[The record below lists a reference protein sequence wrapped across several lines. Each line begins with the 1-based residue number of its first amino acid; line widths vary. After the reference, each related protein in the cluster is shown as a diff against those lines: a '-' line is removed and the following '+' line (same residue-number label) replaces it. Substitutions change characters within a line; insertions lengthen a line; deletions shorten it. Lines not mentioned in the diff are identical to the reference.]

1 MRTLFSSL
9 LAAMLIVPAVA
20 AHAAPPPVTPLQVGA
35 VRIGEGMPR
44 TIVPITGA
52 TAEQA
57 LQQAAAIAA
66 STSTDLAEW
75 RIDYLD
81 IATDA
86 PALVALGT
94 RIARVLDGKP
104 MIVTFRTQT
113 EGGSKPIRDVDYAAL
128 NAALLRGGFAQM
140 IDVEMFRD
148 PAVVAALVAQ
158 AHQAGVKVVMSSHDF
173 HATPPREE
181 IVARLLRQEALGA
194 DVLKIAVMPH
204 DAGDVLALLDATW
217 QVRQRSSRPLLT
229 MSMGGTG
236 VVSRLA
242 GETFG
247 QALTFGMI
255 GTPSAPGQ
263 VEVERLQSVL
273 QVIHASGP
281 LKRPRRICS
290 ALVRRTFA

>member
-1 MRTLFSSL
+1 MRAFLPSFLVNRMRPLTPFM
-9 LAAMLIVPAVA
+9 LAAVLGGAAAV
-20 AHAAPPPVTPLQVGA
+20 AHAAPVPVTPLQVGTL
-35 VRIGEGMPR
+35 RIGEGAPR

-57 LQQAAAIAA
+57 LQQAAVIAA
-66 STSTDLAEW
+66 SPATDLAEW

-81 IATDA
+81 IATDGK
-86 PALVALGT
+86 ALVTLGK
-94 RIARVLDGKP
+94 RIARTLDGKP
-104 MIVTFRTQT
+104 MILTFRTQA
-113 EGGSKPIRDVDYAAL
+113 EGGSKPISDADYAAL
-128 NAALLRGGFAQM
+128 YATLLRGGFTQL

-148 PAVVAALVAQ
+148 PERVAALVAQ
-158 AHQAGVKVVMSSHDF
+158 AHAAGVKVVMSSHDF
-173 HATPPREE
+173 HATPAREE
-181 IVARLLRQEALGA
+181 IVARLLRQEAMGA
-194 DVLKIAVMPH
+194 DVLKIAVMPR

-217 QVRQRSSRPLLT
+217 QVRQRSRKPLLT

-263 VEVERLQSVL
+263 VEVEQLQQVL
-273 QVIHASGP
+273 QVIHASSQAG
-281 LKRPRRICS
+281 R
-290 ALVRRTFA
+290 

>member
-1 MRTLFSSL
+1 MHRPVLSTLVTRMRMLTPFMI
-9 LAAMLIVPAVA
+9 AAVLGSTAAVVQAAPAVA
-20 AHAAPPPVTPLQVGA
+20 VTPLQVGA
-35 VRIGEGMPR
+35 LRIGEGAPR
-44 TIVPITGA
+44 IIAPITGTDA
-52 TAEQA
+52 GQA
-57 LQQAAAIAA
+57 LQQAAVIAA
-66 STSTDLAEW
+66 SQATDLAEW

-86 PALVALGT
+86 KALVSLGQRIERALG
-94 RIARVLDGKP
+94 GKP
-104 MIVTFRTQT
+104 MIVTFRTKA
-113 EGGSKPIRDVDYAAL
+113 EGGSKAISDADYGAL
-128 NAALLRGGFAQM
+128 NAALLRGGFAQLM
-140 IDVEMFRD
+140 DVEMFRD

-173 HATPPREE
+173 QATPAREE

-204 DAGDVLALLDATW
+204 DAGDVLTLLDATW
-217 QVRQRSSRPLLT
+217 QVRQRSSKPLLT

-247 QALTFGMI
+247 QAMTFGMI

-263 VEVERLQSVL
+263 VEVEQLQSVL
-273 QVIHASGP
+273 GVIHASSQAG
-281 LKRPRRICS
+281 R
-290 ALVRRTFA
+290 

>member
-1 MRTLFSSL
+1 MRPLTPFM
-9 LAAMLIVPAVA
+9 LAAVLGGAAAV
-20 AHAAPPPVTPLQVGA
+20 AHAAPVPVTPLQVGTL
-35 VRIGEGMPR
+35 RIGEGAPR

-57 LQQAAAIAA
+57 LQQAAVIAA
-66 STSTDLAEW
+66 SPATDLAEW

-81 IATDA
+81 IATDGK
-86 PALVALGT
+86 ALVTLGK
-94 RIARVLDGKP
+94 RIARTLDGKP
-104 MIVTFRTQT
+104 MILTFRTQA
-113 EGGSKPIRDVDYAAL
+113 EGGSKPISDADYAAL
-128 NAALLRGGFAQM
+128 YATLLRGGFTQL

-148 PAVVAALVAQ
+148 PERVAALVAQ
-158 AHQAGVKVVMSSHDF
+158 AHAAGVKVVMSSHDF
-173 HATPPREE
+173 HATPAREE
-181 IVARLLRQEALGA
+181 IVARLLRQEVMGA
-194 DVLKIAVMPH
+194 DVLKIAVMPR

-217 QVRQRSSRPLLT
+217 QVRQRSSKPLLT

-263 VEVERLQSVL
+263 VEVEQLQQVL
-273 QVIHASGP
+273 QVIHSSSQAG
-281 LKRPRRICS
+281 R
-290 ALVRRTFA
+290 

>member
-1 MRTLFSSL
+1 MRALTPFF
-9 LAAMLIVPAVA
+9 LAAMLGGVA
-20 AHAAPPPVTPLQVGA
+20 SIAQAAPPPVTPLQVGA
-35 VRIGEGMPR
+35 LRIGEGAPR

-52 TAEQA
+52 TAELA

-66 STSTDLAEW
+66 SPSTDLAEW

-81 IATDA
+81 IATDGK
-86 PALVALGT
+86 ALVALGK
-94 RIARVLDGKP
+94 RIARTLDGKP
-104 MIVTFRTQT
+104 MILTFRTQA
-113 EGGSKPIRDVDYAAL
+113 EGGSKPISDADYAAL
-128 NAALLRGGFAQM
+128 YRTLLRGGFAQL

-148 PAVVAALVAQ
+148 PARVAALVEQ
-158 AHQAGVKVVMSSHDF
+158 AHAAGVKVVMSSHDF
-173 HATPPREE
+173 HATPARDE

-194 DVLKIAVMPH
+194 DVLKIAVMPQ
-204 DAGDVLALLDATW
+204 DAGDVLTLLQATW
-217 QVRQRSSRPLLT
+217 DVRQRSNKPLLT

-263 VEVERLQSVL
+263 VEVEQLQSVL
-273 QVIHASGP
+273 QVIHASSQAG
-281 LKRPRRICS
+281 R
-290 ALVRRTFA
+290 

>member
-1 MRTLFSSL
+1 MRALTRLF
-9 LAAMLIVPAVA
+9 LAAMLGGVA
-20 AHAAPPPVTPLQVGA
+20 SIAQAAPVPVTPLQVGA
-35 VRIGEGMPR
+35 LRIGEGAPR

-52 TAEQA
+52 TAELA

-66 STSTDLAEW
+66 SPSTDVAEW

-81 IATDA
+81 IATDGK
-86 PALVALGT
+86 ALVALGK
-94 RIARVLDGKP
+94 RIARALQGKP
-104 MIVTFRTQT
+104 MIVTFRTQA
-113 EGGSKPIRDVDYAAL
+113 EGGSKPISDADYAAL
-128 NAALLRGGFAQM
+128 YSTLLRGEFAQL

-148 PAVVAALVAQ
+148 PTRVAALVAQ
-158 AHQAGVKVVMSSHDF
+158 AHKAGVKVVMSSHDF
-173 HATPPREE
+173 HATPAREE

-194 DVLKIAVMPH
+194 DVLKIAVMPQ
-204 DAGDVLALLDATW
+204 DAGDVLTLLQATW
-217 QVRQRSSRPLLT
+217 DVRQRSSKPLLT

-263 VEVERLQSVL
+263 VEVDQLQSVL
-273 QVIHASGP
+273 QVIHASSKAG
-281 LKRPRRICS
+281 R
-290 ALVRRTFA
+290 

>member
-1 MRTLFSSL
+1 MRTFLPSFL
-9 LAAMLIVPAVA
+9 VNRMRPLTPFMLAAVLGGAAAV
-20 AHAAPPPVTPLQVGA
+20 AHAAPVPVTPLQVGTL
-35 VRIGEGMPR
+35 RIGEGAPR

-57 LQQAAAIAA
+57 LQQAAVIAA
-66 STSTDLAEW
+66 SPATDLAEW

-81 IATDA
+81 IATDGK
-86 PALVALGT
+86 ALVTLGK
-94 RIARVLDGKP
+94 RIARTLDGKP
-104 MIVTFRTQT
+104 MILTFRTQA
-113 EGGSKPIRDVDYAAL
+113 EGGSKPISDADYAAL
-128 NAALLRGGFAQM
+128 YATLLRGGFTQL

-148 PAVVAALVAQ
+148 PERVAALVAQ
-158 AHQAGVKVVMSSHDF
+158 AHAAGVKVVMSSHDF
-173 HATPPREE
+173 HATPAREE
-181 IVARLLRQEALGA
+181 IVARLLRQEAMGA
-194 DVLKIAVMPH
+194 DVLKIAVMPR

-217 QVRQRSSRPLLT
+217 QVRQRSSKPLLT

-263 VEVERLQSVL
+263 VEVEQLQQVL
-273 QVIHASGP
+273 QVIHASSQAG
-281 LKRPRRICS
+281 R
-290 ALVRRTFA
+290 

>member
-1 MRTLFSSL
+1 MRAFLPSFL
-9 LAAMLIVPAVA
+9 VNRMRPLPPFMLAAVLGGAAAV
-20 AHAAPPPVTPLQVGA
+20 AHAAPVPVTPLQVGTL
-35 VRIGEGMPR
+35 RIGEGAPR

-57 LQQAAAIAA
+57 LQQAAVIAA
-66 STSTDLAEW
+66 SPATDLAEW

-81 IATDA
+81 IATDGK
-86 PALVALGT
+86 ALVTLGK
-94 RIARVLDGKP
+94 RIARTLDGKP
-104 MIVTFRTQT
+104 MILTFRTQA
-113 EGGSKPIRDVDYAAL
+113 EGGSKPISDADYAAL
-128 NAALLRGGFAQM
+128 YATLLRGGFTQL

-148 PAVVAALVAQ
+148 PERVAALVAQ
-158 AHQAGVKVVMSSHDF
+158 AHAAGVKVVMSSHDF
-173 HATPPREE
+173 HATPAREE
-181 IVARLLRQEALGA
+181 IVARLLRQEAMGA
-194 DVLKIAVMPH
+194 DVLKIAVMPR

-217 QVRQRSSRPLLT
+217 QVRQRSRKPLLT

-263 VEVERLQSVL
+263 VEVEQLQQVL
-273 QVIHASGP
+273 QVIHASSQAG
-281 LKRPRRICS
+281 R
-290 ALVRRTFA
+290 

>member
-1 MRTLFSSL
+1 MRALTRLF
-9 LAAMLIVPAVA
+9 LAAMLGGVGSIAQ
-20 AHAAPPPVTPLQVGA
+20 AAPVPVTPLQVGA
-35 VRIGEGMPR
+35 LRIGEGAPR

-52 TAEQA
+52 TAELA

-66 STSTDLAEW
+66 SPSTDVAEW

-81 IATDA
+81 IATDGK
-86 PALVALGT
+86 ALVALGK
-94 RIARVLDGKP
+94 RIARALQGKP
-104 MIVTFRTQT
+104 MIVTFRTQA
-113 EGGSKPIRDVDYAAL
+113 EGGSKPISDADYAAL
-128 NAALLRGGFAQM
+128 YSTLLRGEFAQL

-148 PAVVAALVAQ
+148 PTRVAALVAQ
-158 AHQAGVKVVMSSHDF
+158 AHKAGVKVVMSSHDF
-173 HATPPREE
+173 HATPAREE

-194 DVLKIAVMPH
+194 DVLKIAVMPQ
-204 DAGDVLALLDATW
+204 DAGDVLTLLQATW
-217 QVRQRSSRPLLT
+217 DVRQRSSKPLLT

-263 VEVERLQSVL
+263 VEVDQLQSVL
-273 QVIHASGP
+273 QVIHASSQAG
-281 LKRPRRICS
+281 R
-290 ALVRRTFA
+290 

>member
-1 MRTLFSSL
+1 MRTFLPSFL
-9 LAAMLIVPAVA
+9 VNRMRPLTPFMLAAVLGGAAAV
-20 AHAAPPPVTPLQVGA
+20 AHAAPVPVTPLQVGTL
-35 VRIGEGMPR
+35 RIGEGAPR

-57 LQQAAAIAA
+57 LQQAAVIAA
-66 STSTDLAEW
+66 SPATDLAEW

-81 IATDA
+81 IATDGK
-86 PALVALGT
+86 ALVTLGK
-94 RIARVLDGKP
+94 RIARTLDGKP
-104 MIVTFRTQT
+104 MILTFRTQA
-113 EGGSKPIRDVDYAAL
+113 EGGSKPISDADYAAL
-128 NAALLRGGFAQM
+128 YATLLRGGFTQL

-148 PAVVAALVAQ
+148 PERVAALVAQ
-158 AHQAGVKVVMSSHDF
+158 AHAAGVKVVMSSHDF
-173 HATPPREE
+173 HATPAREE
-181 IVARLLRQEALGA
+181 IVARLLRQEAMGA
-194 DVLKIAVMPH
+194 DVLKIAVMPR

-217 QVRQRSSRPLLT
+217 QVRQRSSKPLLT

-263 VEVERLQSVL
+263 VEVEKLQQVL
-273 QVIHASGP
+273 QVIHASSQAG
-281 LKRPRRICS
+281 R
-290 ALVRRTFA
+290 

>member
-1 MRTLFSSL
+1 MRPFLPTFLVNRMRPLTPFM
-9 LAAMLIVPAVA
+9 LAAVLGGAAAV
-20 AHAAPPPVTPLQVGA
+20 AHAAPVPVTPLQIGTL
-35 VRIGEGMPR
+35 RIGEGAPR

-66 STSTDLAEW
+66 SPATDLAEW

-81 IATDA
+81 IATDGK
-86 PALVALGT
+86 ALVTLGK
-94 RIARVLDGKP
+94 RIARTLDGKP
-104 MIVTFRTQT
+104 MILTFRTQA
-113 EGGSKPIRDVDYAAL
+113 EGGSKPTSDADYAAL
-128 NAALLRGGFAQM
+128 YATLLRGGFTQL

-148 PAVVAALVAQ
+148 PERVAALVAQ
-158 AHQAGVKVVMSSHDF
+158 AHTAGVKVVMSSHDF
-173 HATPPREE
+173 LATPAREE
-181 IVARLLRQEALGA
+181 IVARLLRQEAMGA
-194 DVLKIAVMPH
+194 DVLKIAVMPR

-217 QVRQRSSRPLLT
+217 QVRQRSSKPLLT

-263 VEVERLQSVL
+263 VEVEQLQQVL
-273 QVIHASGP
+273 QVIHASSQAG
-281 LKRPRRICS
+281 R
-290 ALVRRTFA
+290 

>member
-1 MRTLFSSL
+1 MRAFLPSL
-9 LAAMLIVPAVA
+9 LVNRMRPLTPFMLAAVLGGAAAV
-20 AHAAPPPVTPLQVGA
+20 AHAAPVAVTPLQVGTL
-35 VRIGEGMPR
+35 RIGEGAPR

-57 LQQAAAIAA
+57 LQQAAVIA
-66 STSTDLAEW
+66 TSPATDLAEW

-81 IATDA
+81 IATDGK
-86 PALVALGT
+86 ALVTLGK
-94 RIARVLDGKP
+94 RIARTLDGKP
-104 MIVTFRTQT
+104 MILTFRTQA
-113 EGGSKPIRDVDYAAL
+113 EGGSKPISDADYAAL
-128 NAALLRGGFAQM
+128 YATLLRGGFTQL

-148 PAVVAALVAQ
+148 PERVAALVAQ
-158 AHQAGVKVVMSSHDF
+158 AHAAGVKVVMSSHDF
-173 HATPPREE
+173 HATPAREE
-181 IVARLLRQEALGA
+181 IVARLLRQEAMGA
-194 DVLKIAVMPH
+194 DVLKIAVMPR

-217 QVRQRSSRPLLT
+217 QVRQRSRTPLLT

-263 VEVERLQSVL
+263 VEVEQLQQVL
-273 QVIHASGP
+273 QVIHASSQAG
-281 LKRPRRICS
+281 R
-290 ALVRRTFA
+290 

>member
-1 MRTLFSSL
+1 MRALTRLF
-9 LAAMLIVPAVA
+9 LAAMLGGVA
-20 AHAAPPPVTPLQVGA
+20 SIAQAAPVPVTPLQVGA
-35 VRIGEGMPR
+35 LRIGEGAPR

-52 TAEQA
+52 TAELA

-66 STSTDLAEW
+66 SPSTDVAEW

-81 IATDA
+81 IATDGK
-86 PALVALGT
+86 ALVALGK
-94 RIARVLDGKP
+94 RIARALQGKP
-104 MIVTFRTQT
+104 MIVTFRTQA
-113 EGGSKPIRDVDYAAL
+113 EGGSKPISDADYAAL
-128 NAALLRGGFAQM
+128 YSTLLRGDFAQL

-148 PAVVAALVAQ
+148 PTRVAALVAQ
-158 AHQAGVKVVMSSHDF
+158 AHKAGVKVVMSSHDF
-173 HATPPREE
+173 HATPAREE

-194 DVLKIAVMPH
+194 DVLKIAVMPQ
-204 DAGDVLALLDATW
+204 DAGDVLTLLQATW
-217 QVRQRSSRPLLT
+217 DVRQRSSKPLLT

-263 VEVERLQSVL
+263 VEVDQLQSVL
-273 QVIHASGP
+273 QVIHASSQAG
-281 LKRPRRICS
+281 R
-290 ALVRRTFA
+290 

>member
-1 MRTLFSSL
+1 MRALTRLF
-9 LAAMLIVPAVA
+9 LAAMLGGVA
-20 AHAAPPPVTPLQVGA
+20 SIAQAAPVPVTPLQVGA
-35 VRIGEGMPR
+35 LRIGEGAPR

-52 TAEQA
+52 TAELA

-66 STSTDLAEW
+66 SPSTDVAEW

-81 IATDA
+81 IATDGK
-86 PALVALGT
+86 ALVALGK
-94 RIARVLDGKP
+94 RIARALQGKP
-104 MIVTFRTQT
+104 MIVTFRTQA
-113 EGGSKPIRDVDYAAL
+113 EGGSKPISDAGYAAL
-128 NAALLRGGFAQM
+128 YSTLLRGEFAQL

-148 PAVVAALVAQ
+148 PTRVAALVAQ
-158 AHQAGVKVVMSSHDF
+158 AHKAGVKVVMSSHDF
-173 HATPPREE
+173 HATPAREE

-194 DVLKIAVMPH
+194 DVLKIAVMPQ
-204 DAGDVLALLDATW
+204 DAGDVLTLLQATW
-217 QVRQRSSRPLLT
+217 DVRQRSSKPLLT

-263 VEVERLQSVL
+263 VEVDQLQSVL
-273 QVIHASGP
+273 QVIHASSKAG
-281 LKRPRRICS
+281 R
-290 ALVRRTFA
+290 

>member
-1 MRTLFSSL
+1 MRVLTPYL
-9 LAAMLIVPAVA
+9 LAAVLGGVA
-20 AHAAPPPVTPLQVGA
+20 SVAQAAPPAVTPLQVGA
-35 VRIGEGMPR
+35 LRIGEGAPR

-52 TAEQA
+52 TAELA

-66 STSTDLAEW
+66 SPATDLAEW

-81 IATDA
+81 IATDGK
-86 PALVALGT
+86 ALVALGK
-94 RIARVLDGKP
+94 RIARTLDGKP
-104 MIVTFRTQT
+104 MIVTFRTQA
-113 EGGSKPIRDVDYAAL
+113 EGGSKPISDADYAAL
-128 NAALLRGGFAQM
+128 YTTLLRGQFAQL

-148 PAVVAALVAQ
+148 PARVAALVEQ
-158 AHQAGVKVVMSSHDF
+158 AHKAGVKVVMSSHDF
-173 HATPPREE
+173 HATPAREE
-181 IVARLLRQEALGA
+181 IIARLLRQDAMGA

-204 DAGDVLALLDATW
+204 DAGDVLTLLDATW
-217 QVRQRSSRPLLT
+217 QVRQRSSKPLLT

-263 VEVERLQSVL
+263 VEVDQLQSVL
-273 QVIHASGP
+273 QVIHASSQAG
-281 LKRPRRICS
+281 R
-290 ALVRRTFA
+290 

>member
-1 MRTLFSSL
+1 MRAFLPSFLVNRMRPLTPFM
-9 LAAMLIVPAVA
+9 LAAVLGGAAAVA
-20 AHAAPPPVTPLQVGA
+20 QAAPVPVTPLQVGTL
-35 VRIGEGMPR
+35 RIGEGAPR

-57 LQQAAAIAA
+57 LQQAAVIAA
-66 STSTDLAEW
+66 SPATDLAEW

-81 IATDA
+81 IATDGK
-86 PALVALGT
+86 ALVTLGK
-94 RIARVLDGKP
+94 RIARTLDGKP
-104 MIVTFRTQT
+104 MILTFRTQA
-113 EGGSKPIRDVDYAAL
+113 EGGSKPISDADYAAL
-128 NAALLRGGFAQM
+128 YATLLRGGFTQL

-148 PAVVAALVAQ
+148 PERVAALVAQ
-158 AHQAGVKVVMSSHDF
+158 AHAAGVKVVMSSHDF
-173 HATPPREE
+173 HATPAREE
-181 IVARLLRQEALGA
+181 IVARLLRQEAMGA
-194 DVLKIAVMPH
+194 DVLKIAVMPR

-217 QVRQRSSRPLLT
+217 QVRQRSRKPLLT

-263 VEVERLQSVL
+263 VEVEQLQQVL
-273 QVIHASGP
+273 QVIHASSQAG
-281 LKRPRRICS
+281 R
-290 ALVRRTFA
+290 

>member
-1 MRTLFSSL
+1 MRAFLPSFLVNRMRPLTPFM
-9 LAAMLIVPAVA
+9 LAAVLGGAAAVA
-20 AHAAPPPVTPLQVGA
+20 QAAPVPLTPLQVGTL
-35 VRIGEGMPR
+35 RIGEGAPR

-57 LQQAAAIAA
+57 LQQAAVIAA
-66 STSTDLAEW
+66 SPATDLAEW

-81 IATDA
+81 IATDGK
-86 PALVALGT
+86 ALVTLGK
-94 RIARVLDGKP
+94 RIARTLDGKP
-104 MIVTFRTQT
+104 MILTFRTQA
-113 EGGSKPIRDVDYAAL
+113 EGGSKPISDGDYAAL
-128 NAALLRGGFAQM
+128 YATLLKGGFTQL

-148 PAVVAALVAQ
+148 PERVAALVAQ
-158 AHQAGVKVVMSSHDF
+158 AHAAGVKVVMSSHDF
-173 HATPPREE
+173 HATPAREE
-181 IVARLLRQEALGA
+181 IVARLLRQEAMGA
-194 DVLKIAVMPH
+194 DVLKIAVMPR

-217 QVRQRSSRPLLT
+217 QVRQRSRKPLLT

-263 VEVERLQSVL
+263 VEVEQLQQVL
-273 QVIHASGP
+273 QVIHASSQAG
-281 LKRPRRICS
+281 R
-290 ALVRRTFA
+290 

>member
-1 MRTLFSSL
+1 MRALTPLF
-9 LAAMLIVPAVA
+9 LAAMLGGA
-20 AHAAPPPVTPLQVGA
+20 ASIAQAAPLPVTPLQVGA
-35 VRIGEGMPR
+35 LRIGEGTPR

-52 TAEQA
+52 TAELA

-66 STSTDLAEW
+66 SPSTDVAEW

-81 IATDA
+81 IATDGK
-86 PALVALGT
+86 ALVALGK
-94 RIARVLDGKP
+94 RIARTLEGKP
-104 MIVTFRTQT
+104 MILTFRTQA
-113 EGGSKPIRDVDYAAL
+113 EGGSRPISDADYAAL
-128 NAALLRGGFAQM
+128 YRTLLRGGFAQL

-148 PAVVAALVAQ
+148 PARVAALVEQ
-158 AHQAGVKVVMSSHDF
+158 AHAAGVKVVMSSHDF
-173 HATPPREE
+173 HATPARDE

-194 DVLKIAVMPH
+194 DVLKIAVMPQ
-204 DAGDVLALLDATW
+204 DAGDVLTLLQATW
-217 QVRQRSSRPLLT
+217 DVRQRSSKPLLT

-263 VEVERLQSVL
+263 VEVEQLQSVL
-273 QVIHASGP
+273 QVIHASSQAGH
-281 LKRPRRICS
+281 
-290 ALVRRTFA
+290 

>member
-1 MRTLFSSL
+1 MRALTRLF
-9 LAAMLIVPAVA
+9 LAAMLGGVA
-20 AHAAPPPVTPLQVGA
+20 SIAQAAPVPVTPLQVGA
-35 VRIGEGMPR
+35 LRIGEGAPR

-52 TAEQA
+52 TAELA

-66 STSTDLAEW
+66 SPSTDVAEW

-81 IATDA
+81 IATDGK
-86 PALVALGT
+86 ALVALGK
-94 RIARVLDGKP
+94 RIARALQGKP
-104 MIVTFRTQT
+104 MIVTFRTQA
-113 EGGSKPIRDVDYAAL
+113 EGGSKPISDADYAAL
-128 NAALLRGGFAQM
+128 YSTLLRGEFAQL

-148 PAVVAALVAQ
+148 PARVAALVAQ
-158 AHQAGVKVVMSSHDF
+158 AHKAGVKVVMSSHDF
-173 HATPPREE
+173 HATPAREE

-194 DVLKIAVMPH
+194 DVLKIAVMPQ
-204 DAGDVLALLDATW
+204 DAGDVLTLLQATW
-217 QVRQRSSRPLLT
+217 DVRQRSSKPLLT

-263 VEVERLQSVL
+263 VEVDQLQSVL
-273 QVIHASGP
+273 QMIHASSQAG
-281 LKRPRRICS
+281 R
-290 ALVRRTFA
+290 

>member
-1 MRTLFSSL
+1 MRSFPTTVTRMRVLAPL
-9 LAAMLIVPAVA
+9 MMLAACAAVAPAVQA
-20 AHAAPPPVTPLQVGA
+20 AAPTVTPVQIGA
-35 VRIGEGMPR
+35 LRIGEGMPK

-52 TAEQA
+52 TAEIA

-66 STSTDLAEW
+66 SPATDLAEW

-86 PALVALGT
+86 PALTALGK
-94 RIARVLDGKP
+94 RIQQALGGKP
-104 MIVTFRTQT
+104 LIVTFRTKA
-113 EGGSKPIRDVDYAAL
+113 EGGATPISDAAYGAL
-128 NAALLRGGFAQM
+128 NAALVRGGFAQL

-148 PAVVAALVAQ
+148 PTVVEALVTA
-158 AHQAGVKVVMSSHDF
+158 AHRAGVKVVMSSHEF
-173 HATPPREE
+173 QATPAREE
-181 IVARLLRQEALGA
+181 IVARLLKQQALGA

-217 QVRQRSSRPLLT
+217 QVRQRSDRPLLT
-229 MSMGGTG
+229 MAMGGTG

-263 VEVERLQSVL
+263 VEVDQLHAVL
-273 QVIHASGP
+273 QVIHASSQAG
-281 LKRPRRICS
+281 R
-290 ALVRRTFA
+290 

>member
-1 MRTLFSSL
+1 MRALTRLF
-9 LAAMLIVPAVA
+9 LAAMLGGVA
-20 AHAAPPPVTPLQVGA
+20 SIAQAAPVPVTPLQVGA
-35 VRIGEGMPR
+35 LRIGEGAPR

-52 TAEQA
+52 TAELA

-66 STSTDLAEW
+66 SPSTDVAEW

-81 IATDA
+81 IATDGK
-86 PALVALGT
+86 ALVALGK
-94 RIARVLDGKP
+94 RIARALQGKP
-104 MIVTFRTQT
+104 MIVTFRTQA
-113 EGGSKPIRDVDYAAL
+113 EGGSKPISDADYAAL
-128 NAALLRGGFAQM
+128 YSTLLRGEFAQL

-148 PAVVAALVAQ
+148 PTRVAALVAQ
-158 AHQAGVKVVMSSHDF
+158 AHKAGVKVVMSSHDF
-173 HATPPREE
+173 HATPAREE

-194 DVLKIAVMPH
+194 DVLKIAVMPQ
-204 DAGDVLALLDATW
+204 DAGDVLTLLQATW
-217 QVRQRSSRPLLT
+217 DVRQRSSKPLLT

-263 VEVERLQSVL
+263 VEVDQLQSVL
-273 QVIHASGP
+273 QVIHASSQAG
-281 LKRPRRICS
+281 R
-290 ALVRRTFA
+290 

>member
-1 MRTLFSSL
+1 MRALTRLF
-9 LAAMLIVPAVA
+9 LAAMLGGVA
-20 AHAAPPPVTPLQVGA
+20 SIAQAAPVPVTPLQVGA
-35 VRIGEGMPR
+35 LRIGEGAPR

-52 TAEQA
+52 TAELA

-66 STSTDLAEW
+66 SPSTDVAEW

-81 IATDA
+81 IATDGK
-86 PALVALGT
+86 ALVALGK
-94 RIARVLDGKP
+94 RIARALQGKP
-104 MIVTFRTQT
+104 MIVTFRTQA
-113 EGGSKPIRDVDYAAL
+113 EGGSKPISDADYAAL
-128 NAALLRGGFAQM
+128 YSTLLRGEFAQL

-148 PAVVAALVAQ
+148 PARVAALVAQ
-158 AHQAGVKVVMSSHDF
+158 AHKAGVKVVMSSHDF
-173 HATPPREE
+173 HATPAREE

-194 DVLKIAVMPH
+194 DVLKIAVMPQ
-204 DAGDVLALLDATW
+204 DAGDVLTLLQATW
-217 QVRQRSSRPLLT
+217 DVRQRSSKPLLT

-263 VEVERLQSVL
+263 VEVDQLQSVL
-273 QVIHASGP
+273 QVIHASSKAG
-281 LKRPRRICS
+281 R
-290 ALVRRTFA
+290 

>member
-1 MRTLFSSL
+1 MRALTPFF
-9 LAAMLIVPAVA
+9 LAAMLGGVA
-20 AHAAPPPVTPLQVGA
+20 SIAQAAPPPVTPLQVGA
-35 VRIGEGMPR
+35 LRIGEGAPR

-52 TAEQA
+52 TAELA

-66 STSTDLAEW
+66 SPSTDLAEW

-81 IATDA
+81 IATDGK
-86 PALVALGT
+86 ALVALGK
-94 RIARVLDGKP
+94 RIARTLDGKP
-104 MIVTFRTQT
+104 MILTFRTQA
-113 EGGSKPIRDVDYAAL
+113 EGGSRPISDADYAAL
-128 NAALLRGGFAQM
+128 YRTLLRGGFAQL

-148 PAVVAALVAQ
+148 PARVAALVEQ
-158 AHQAGVKVVMSSHDF
+158 AHAAGVKVVMSSHDF
-173 HATPPREE
+173 HATPAREE
-181 IVARLLRQEALGA
+181 IVARLLRQDALGA

-204 DAGDVLALLDATW
+204 DAGDVLTLLQATW
-217 QVRQRSSRPLLT
+217 EVRQHSSKPLLT

-263 VEVERLQSVL
+263 VEVEQLQSVL
-273 QVIHASGP
+273 QVIHAASQAG
-281 LKRPRRICS
+281 R
-290 ALVRRTFA
+290 

>member
-1 MRTLFSSL
+1 MRTFLPSFL
-9 LAAMLIVPAVA
+9 VNRMRPLTPFMLAAVLGGAAAV
-20 AHAAPPPVTPLQVGA
+20 AHAAPVPVTPLQVGTL
-35 VRIGEGMPR
+35 RIGEGAPR

-57 LQQAAAIAA
+57 LLQAAVIAA
-66 STSTDLAEW
+66 SPATDLAEW

-81 IATDA
+81 IATDGK
-86 PALVALGT
+86 ALVTLGK
-94 RIARVLDGKP
+94 RIARTLDGKP
-104 MIVTFRTQT
+104 MILTFRTQA
-113 EGGSKPIRDVDYAAL
+113 EGGSKPISDADYAAL
-128 NAALLRGGFAQM
+128 YATLLRGGFTQL

-148 PAVVAALVAQ
+148 PERVAALVAQ
-158 AHQAGVKVVMSSHDF
+158 AHTAGVKVVMSSHDF
-173 HATPPREE
+173 HATPAREE
-181 IVARLLRQEALGA
+181 IVARLLRQEAMGA
-194 DVLKIAVMPH
+194 DVLKIAVMPR

-217 QVRQRSSRPLLT
+217 QVRQRSSKPLLT

-263 VEVERLQSVL
+263 VEVEQLQQVL
-273 QVIHASGP
+273 QVIHASSQAG
-281 LKRPRRICS
+281 R
-290 ALVRRTFA
+290 